1 MTRSET
7 IGALGAA
14 LAKAQAAMKPAV
26 KDAKNPHFKSS
37 YADLASVWEACRAHL
52 TANGIAVIQSP
63 EADGARVT
71 ITTLL
76 AHSSGEWLQG
86 ALTLTAR
93 QADPQSVGSA
103 ITYGRRYGLA
113 SMVGVAPD
121 DDDAEAATGRDAPPL
136 DTHRDM
142 RDERPRAAAPSSDAR
157 PAPTGER
164 GERVITE
171 GQRKRFYAISKEKQW
186 TEADVK
192 TLLGQYGYASSKDI
206 KAKDYDALVQA
217 LETGSVPEDDYPTD
231 QEADAPF
238 IADREDL
245 PF

>member
-1 MTRSET
+1 MLRSES
-7 IGALGAA
+7 IAAIGAA

-37 YADLASVWEACRAHL
+37 YADLASVWDACRAHL
-52 TANGIAVIQSP
+52 TANEIAVVQSP
-63 EADGARVT
+63 HADGAHVT

-76 AHSSGEWLQG
+76 AHSSGEWIES

-93 QADPQSVGSA
+93 QSDPQSVGSA

-121 DDDAEAATGRDAPPL
+121 DDDAEAATGRNATPQA
-136 DTHRDM
+136 THHEARD
-142 RDERPRAAAPSSDAR
+142 DRPRAAESR

-171 GQRKRFYAISKEKQW
+171 GQRKRFYAISKEKEW

-192 TLLGQYGYASSKDI
+192 TLLGQYGYGSSKDI

-217 LETGSVPEDDYPTD
+217 LETGSVPEDDGP
-231 QEADAPF
+231 ADYAQDYGTT
-238 IADREDL
+238 DREDL